1 MTNLN
6 DEFSEPGE
14 DKNDPK
20 PKAGRA
26 SKFVNNDDL
35 DILRES
41 MGEDI
46 VKNYEEFTDL
56 NPQKV
61 STREIESLE
70 KEIDTIRTKKAEE
83 GEHGFSFRS
92 NCRVCQFAIDDPQ
105 IHKLYLMTKYSPTE
119 VKKYI
124 FEKYAQEIRW
134 DQVKNHMDQHFMPV
148 YREVDY
154 KRKEKL
160 TALRE
165 AIRERE
171 KSTLPNRLMEL
182 EEILMQKAEELV
194 VYSSPKNVDQN
205 MAVSKVLKNLSD
217 AVVKIQD
224 FKLKMLGMDQSSE
237 ESKQTLNK
245 IFQKKLEM
253 VLSKLSPEDQIK
265 FLEAFNSVNNNP
277 DNEAGS

>member
-1 MTNLN
+1 MPNLD
-6 DEFSEPGE
+6 DEFNEFEDNKEEFEPRE
-14 DKNDPK
+14 ITPHKV
-20 PKAGRA
+20 
-26 SKFVNNDDL
+26 VNNDDL
-35 DILRES
+35 DVLRES

-46 VKNYEEFTDL
+46 VKNYEDYVDL

-70 KEIDTIRTKKAEE
+70 REIDTIRTKKAEE

-92 NCRVCQFAIDDPQ
+92 NCRVCQLAIDDPQ
-105 IHKLYLMTKYSPTE
+105 IHKIYLMTRYSPTE

-124 FEKYAQEIRW
+124 FEKYGKEIRW
-134 DQVKNHMDQHFMPV
+134 DQVKNHMDQHFMPI

-160 TALRE
+160 TELRE

-194 VYSSPKNVDQN
+194 VYSNPKNIDQN
-205 MAVSKVLKNLSD
+205 LAISKVLKNLSD

-277 DNEAGS
+277 DDEVDS